1 MKAAVRAAALV
12 ARHGRGFAASAE
24 VAVAEGDPFLRFAT
38 PIPAP
43 YNFSAALSSVPETKA
58 RLSFWFRLPAHVVLN
73 GHVRITPL
81 PTLAP
86 PSNPVPILSYPA
98 GWTVSYRT
106 ECSALWRRSR
116 GCQAACA

>member
-24 VAVAEGDPFLRFAT
+24 VAVAEADPFLRFAT

-58 RLSFWFRLPAHVVLN
+58 SNPLRTCSACSDLLISHRRPLPRPLASPPH
-73 GHVRITPL
+73 HRTITPQAL
-81 PTLAP
+81 QAD
-86 PSNPVPILSYPA
+86 
-98 GWTVSYRT
+98 TV
-106 ECSALWRRSR
+106 
-116 GCQAACA
+116 